1 MFCSSDC
8 ENDRPL
14 IWLSMITKDTK
25 FKLIRKLI
33 LVTDKLDGLNGLNH
47 NGIKV
52 VIETIQNSEMSSY
65 LTWAGILFCLSQSA
79 MFSGL
84 NLAFFTMSRLRL
96 EVEVANG
103 NPAASKV
110 LALRND
116 ANFLL
121 ATVLWGNVGINVL
134 LTLLSNSVMVGLSA
148 FFFSTI
154 VITIGGEIL
163 PQAYFSRNALRMA
176 SLLAPLLGFY
186 QMLLYF
192 LVKPTALLLDLWL
205 GKEGIQYFRE
215 RDLRQLIHKHINAVE
230 SEVDVVEGIG
240 ALNFLA
246 MDDVPVSQEGEI
258 IAAESIMSLPIEKT
272 KPVFP
277 DTRESQ
283 RAFAQRIAQVGRAW
297 IILLDDH
304 NFPMLALDA
313 DAYLRAIYTADDRI
327 LNPYVF
333 CHQPIVVTD
342 PNTHLGTVI
351 SAFKPTKAQS
361 DAPLKNDIIILWSA
375 TKRIIT
381 GADILGRLLKG
392 IGLHSSLESLKS

>member
-1 MFCSSDC
+1 MFCSSGC
-8 ENDRPL
+8 ENDRLL

-186 QMLLYF
+186 QMLL
-192 LVKPTALLLDLWL
+192 L
-205 GKEGIQYFRE
+205 
-215 RDLRQLIHKHINAVE
+215 
-230 SEVDVVEGIG
+230 
-240 ALNFLA
+240 
-246 MDDVPVSQEGEI
+246 
-258 IAAESIMSLPIEKT
+258 
-272 KPVFP
+272 
-277 DTRESQ
+277 
-283 RAFAQRIAQVGRAW
+283 
-297 IILLDDH
+297 
-304 NFPMLALDA
+304 
-313 DAYLRAIYTADDRI
+313 
-327 LNPYVF
+327 
-333 CHQPIVVTD
+333 
-342 PNTHLGTVI
+342 
-351 SAFKPTKAQS
+351 
-361 DAPLKNDIIILWSA
+361 
-375 TKRIIT
+375 
-381 GADILGRLLKG
+381 
-392 IGLHSSLESLKS
+392 